1 MSIADHKYVSF
12 TTFKKN
18 GDAVS
23 CPVWI
28 APLGNGSA
36 GFTTDATSGKV
47 KRLRNNPKIT
57 LQACDMRG
65 RVKADQPVVEAT
77 AIPVTGADAE
87 SVTAAIKKKYGFPVA
102 VIGALA
108 ALRAFVTRKKASESA
123 AVVISLPA
131 GE

>member
-47 KRLRNNPKIT
+47 KRLRNNPKVT

-65 RVKADQPVVEAT
+65 RVTADQQVVEAT
-77 AIPVTGADAE
+77 AVPVTGADAE
-87 SVTAAIKKKYGFPVA
+87 LVTAAIKKKYGLPVT

-108 ALRAFVTRKKASESA
+108 ALRAFVTRKKASERA
-123 AVVISLPA
+123 AVVITLPV
-131 GE
+131 GV